1 MFLQR
6 VALLGN
12 ISIPQLGKIE
22 ALNAVLQLKFTN
34 YRTPF
39 LKAYLHFTAYSV
51 TSTSLVQGVCVKHT
65 SSPVPLIDAYKISVQ
80 PIFPSYVSDGI
91 YIRKNAS
98 SSTAEFSVF
107 LNNAYS
113 SLKAMIGYEGCT
125 ATLPPSPV
133 IPAFVNLSPAS
144 ATAFASTT
152 PAESSAV
159 ALPLA
164 TEGHVHS
171 THIIIVSVVIP
182 TAELI
187 ILLLYFIVIRKYQK
201 KRSQEIFT
209 NEPNKI
215 SNTQLYVDQK
225 AKLEDEERRKHE
237 LNAGGTTYE
246 MKEKD
251 KRFEMS
257 GDGNTQLGL
266 VSSNKTQ
273 ELRGAEHSKELE
285 VPGNI

>member
-6 VALLGN
+6 VTLLG
-12 ISIPQLGKIE
+12 IQLGKIE

-39 LKAYLHFTAYSV
+39 LQAYLYFTAYSV

-65 SSPVPLIDAYKISVQ
+65 SSPVPLIDAYEISVQ
-80 PIFPSYVSDGI
+80 PIDPLYVSDGI
-91 YIRKNAS
+91 YIEKNAS
-98 SSTAEFSVF
+98 SSTAEFSAF

-113 SLKAMIGYEGCT
+113 SLEAMVGYEGCT

-144 ATAFASTT
+144 ATASASTT

-171 THIIIVSVVIP
+171 THIIIVSVVVP
-182 TAELI
+182 TAGLM
-187 ILLLYFIVIRKYQK
+187 ILLLCFIVIRRYRK
-201 KRSQEIFT
+201 KRSQAVFT
-209 NEPNKI
+209 NEPDKT

-225 AKLEDEERRKHE
+225 AELEDEERRRHE
-237 LNAGGTTYE
+237 LDAGGTTYE
-246 MKEKD
+246 MEGED
-251 KRFEMS
+251 RRFEMP
-257 GDGNTQLGL
+257 GDGNTQLRL
-266 VSSNKTQ
+266 ASSNKTQ